1 MSHRVSALLY
11 MREHILNERTHSK
24 CNVPQSFSTLV
35 ALDAAEPAEIY
46 IYINTQ
52 SISTLVALD
61 AVEAAEISMEMEA
74 HVEAWHLAREALD
87 RQRQEHLM
95 EVQTVQDA
103 WLQVFTTSLYY

>member
-1 MSHRVSALLY
+1 
-11 MREHILNERTHSK
+11 
-24 CNVPQSFSTLV
+24 
-35 ALDAAEPAEIY
+35 
-46 IYINTQ
+46 
-52 SISTLVALD
+52 
-61 AVEAAEISMEMEA
+61 MEMEA

>member
-1 MSHRVSALLY
+1 MFHRVSALLLPWMLPSLPKY
-11 MREHILNERTHSK
+11 
-24 CNVPQSFSTLV
+24 
-35 ALDAAEPAEIY
+35 IY
-46 IYINTQ
+46 IYKNTQ